1 MKYET
6 DLTKIIIKTHKAMII
21 LVIKGSIWRLKN
33 NKNKQMK
40 YKTLILLLVVNNLV
54 GFGQNKRTHI
64 VELLPNT
71 TETIENVKF
80 YISDIY
86 DNRVYK
92 TNIGIAQ
99 KGVFNK
105 KVLSVFKRS
114 FKDEL
119 SNYLETVFPVDT
131 SKTPIV
137 IRINKLLISEHTGA
151 FKETGKA
158 IVSMDVLIE
167 NEGEYGLIGSF
178 SAMREK
184 NSMDVTRKHDD
195 RIRAVLKECLM
206 QFNTTN
212 WKDIIPAPTSLEK
225 SGASKILTENY
236 KEGFYRSSLELF
248 NNQTLID
255 TTFQIVKKKSKK
267 DKIFLRNEKKKSA
280 LYYAYSDGKDLYLN
294 AANYSSDRHFI
305 KTYKFDE
312 FLLFNDVFVNQDK
325 AVGMSLAFGV
335 LGVLVSTE
343 RQNVLMDLNTGEF
356 FPLNKSKM
364 KLLLEDK
371 YPNLLKQFKSNS
383 KEIKKVLE
391 ILNYVY
397 KKENKNELRALL
409 RSE

>member
-1 MKYET
+1 
-6 DLTKIIIKTHKAMII
+6 
-21 LVIKGSIWRLKN
+21 
-33 NKNKQMK
+33 MK
-40 YKTLILLLVVNNLV
+40 YKILILVLVINNLV
-54 GFGQNKRTHI
+54 SFGQNKRTHI
-64 VELLPNT
+64 VELLPNA
-71 TETIENVKF
+71 TETIENVNF

-105 KVLSVFKRS
+105 KVLSVFKRP

-119 SNYLETVFPVDT
+119 SSYLETVFPVDT

-158 IVSMDVLIE
+158 IVSMDVLIV

-195 RIRAVLKECLM
+195 RIRGVLKDCLM
-206 QFNTTN
+206 QFNATN
-212 WKDIIPAPTSLEK
+212 WKDIIPTPISLER
-225 SGASKILTENY
+225 SGTSKILTENY

-248 NNQTLID
+248 NNQTFID
-255 TTFQIVKKKSKK
+255 TTFQIVEKRSKNNK
-267 DKIFLRNEKKKSA
+267 LFLRNGKKKPA

-294 AANYSSDRHFI
+294 ATNYSSDRHFI
-305 KTYKFDE
+305 KTYRFDE
-312 FLLFNDVFVNQDK
+312 FLVFNDGFVNHDK
-325 AVGMSLAFGV
+325 VVGMSLAFGV
-335 LGVLVSTE
+335 LGILVSTE
-343 RQNVLMDLNTGEF
+343 KQNVLVDLNTGEF
-356 FPLNKSKM
+356 FTLNKPKM

-371 YPNLLKQFKSNS
+371 YPNLLKRFKNNP
-383 KEIKKVLE
+383 KEIDIVLE

-397 KKENKNELRALL
+397 KRDNKNEFRALL
-409 RSE
+409 RS